1 MKLNADIIF
10 SGLQE
15 NMELS
20 RYGNPKHE
28 LLLERPELYDGITRE
43 FEENHVYVAFTSQL
57 PANPIL
63 KGNVLVVCLG
73 GVPPTAFY
81 SHNNVCLILN
91 QPSDLCTVF
100 NKLQKIYNKYD
111 AWDADLHTIIDES
124 GNLQKIIDRS
134 FEIFHNPMIVI
145 GSDYYYIACSS
156 VISECPE
163 LARLRPD
170 KHNRVPIEMIHE
182 NLENAMTNQQ
192 TDSVVFVQN
201 RQEGDSFFMNLF
213 VRKVYAGTFR
223 LFFILRRQRNGE
235 LELAQYLGTLL
246 EQALFRYAMIGSG
259 FNNQMGDLLIPILQ
273 GMPIET
279 IKMRELGITFLS
291 GPFLCIKI
299 LVDAHVRQIVAMEYL
314 LRELEDC
321 LPECAAFEYE
331 SAMVAFVNL
340 EISGFTETQV
350 YEKISAFLK
359 GLHLIAGISNL
370 CSNLSMARYYYRQAS
385 IALEFGAREEPEK
398 CCHKF
403 SDYMLYYMLFSC
415 TGEFPLEFFLS
426 DGFQKFLQYDES
438 AHADYIKTLRAYL
451 NNNMNI
457 SQTAKELFIHRSTL
471 LERLK
476 KINSFLD
483 MDLMKADERLMLSII
498 LRILEERDRS
508 KEKSSRKR
516 TASKAKHKTIDASFH
531 KLDKL

>member
-10 SGLQE
+10 SNLQE
-15 NMELS
+15 SMDLS
-20 RYGNPKHE
+20 RYGNPKHD

-73 GVPPTAFY
+73 GVPPTSFY
-81 SHNNVCLILN
+81 SYNNVCLILN
-91 QPSDLCTVF
+91 QPSDLCSVF
-100 NKLQKIYNKYD
+100 NRLQQIYNKYD
-111 AWDADLHTIIDES
+111 AWDADLHSIIDKS

-134 FEIFHNPMIVI
+134 FDIFRNPMIVI
-145 GSDYYYIACSS
+145 GTDYYYIACSS
-156 VISECPE
+156 VISERPE

-170 KHNRVPIEMIHE
+170 KHNRVPLKMIHA

-201 RQEGDSFFMNLF
+201 NEDGDSFFMNLF
-213 VRKVYAGTFR
+213 VRNIYAGTFR
-223 LFFILRRQRNGE
+223 LHFTLRPRQDGE
-235 LELAQYLGTLL
+235 LELAQYLGKLL

-273 GMPIET
+273 GMPVET
-279 IKMRELGITFLS
+279 IKMRELGISFLS

-299 LVDAHVRQIVAMEYL
+299 LVNTHVRQIVAMEYL

-331 SAMVAFVNL
+331 SAMVVFVNL
-340 EISGFTETQV
+340 EMSGLTETQV
-350 YEKISAFLK
+350 YEKISVFLK
-359 GLHLIAGISNL
+359 GLHLIAGISNI

-385 IALEFGAREEPEK
+385 IALEFGTREAPEK

-438 AHADYIKTLRAYL
+438 SHADYIKTLRAYL

-483 MDLMKADERLMLSII
+483 IDLMKADERLMMSII
-498 LRILEERDRS
+498 LRILEERDRA
-508 KEKSSRKR
+508 KERTVKKKPSSR
-516 TASKAKHKTIDASFH
+516 AKHKTINASFH

>member
-10 SGLQE
+10 SNLQE
-15 NMELS
+15 DMELS
-20 RYGNPKHE
+20 RYGNPRHE
-28 LLLERPELYDGITRE
+28 LLLERPELYDGVTRE

-73 GVPPTAFY
+73 GVPPTTFY
-81 SHNNVCLILN
+81 SYNNVCLILK

-100 NKLQKIYNKYD
+100 NKLQQIYNKYD
-111 AWDADLHTIIDES
+111 AWDADLHAIIDES

-134 FEIFHNPMIVI
+134 FEIFQNPMVVI
-145 GSDYYYIACSS
+145 GSDYYYIASS
-156 VISECPE
+156 AVISERPE
-163 LARLRPD
+163 LAKLRPD
-170 KHNRVPIEMIHE
+170 KHNRVPAEMIHE

-201 RQEGDSFFMNLF
+201 RRDGDSFFMNLF
-213 VRKVYAGTFR
+213 VRKIYAGTFR
-223 LFFILRRQRNGE
+223 IHFMLRRQRAGE
-235 LELAQYLGTLL
+235 LELAQYLGKLL

-273 GMPIET
+273 GMPVET
-279 IKMRELGITFLS
+279 IKMRELGLTFLS

-299 LVDAHVRQIVAMEYL
+299 LVNTHVRQVVAMEYL
-314 LRELEDC
+314 LRELENC
-321 LPECAAFEYE
+321 LPDCAAFEYE

-340 EISGFTETQV
+340 ETSGVTEAQV
-350 YEKISAFLK
+350 YDRISVFLK
-359 GLHLIAGISNL
+359 ELHLIAGVSNI

-385 IALEFGAREEPEK
+385 IALEFGTREEPEK
-398 CCHKF
+398 CCHRF

-438 AHADYIKTLRAYL
+438 SHADYTKTLRVYL

-476 KINSFLD
+476 KINSFLKV
-483 MDLMKADERLMLSII
+483 DLLQADERLMLSLI
-498 LRILEERDRS
+498 LRILEERDKA
-508 KEKSSRKR
+508 KEKAAKKKTPPKTKRK
-516 TASKAKHKTIDASFH
+516 TVDASFH
-531 KLDKL
+531 KLDKI